1 MYLGAIQSNLM
12 YRSVSA
18 MLFATAI
25 LLTLANGSIAQST
38 AAIIDSLESKSSQI
52 TGDTAYIETLMSY
65 VWDHARKDRGV
76 SYHFLEKVQAYSD
89 STGIAYKREKM
100 IYYRGVLLK
109 NDRKFHESEEYF
121 KEFQKLKIARKDTQ
135 WMAACHNVLLNLYVD
150 MREFEKATLEAE
162 RAVQLYEVTSDTVGI
177 VRVQSRIGTL
187 LGQFGNLAKG
197 LQYVQEA
204 YHLGK
209 NIKDYETYSYVIND
223 MGYNYEMQEKYDT
236 SVLYYE
242 EFRDYTMEHD
252 MLTGLAYAHF
262 NLGTVKN
269 KSGLLQEAIAE
280 SELALEAAVNTND
293 QGMQAA
299 ATFLKG
305 TILAD
310 LEKYDEA
317 YQLMK
322 EVPNDDLALEEQ
334 SALYNVYYRYFKKQ
348 NNAQQAL
355 HYHEQWKEV
364 TDSLKN
370 VSITKAVSEV
380 EARYESERKDAEIE
394 TLGLKDELNQ
404 SKIKGRNR
412 WIGLLG
418 LGLACMAF
426 LLYRIVKQKQVIG
439 RQKEQLTVALAD
451 KNVLLKEI
459 HHRVKNNL
467 QVISSLLGLQSRYVD
482 DDVAQ
487 DVLKVSKSRVQSMAL
502 LHQKLY
508 SNKDLKTVNVKQYFE
523 DLVSNLM
530 STYQV
535 NEGEITFQMDVD
547 DLLLDIDTIVP
558 IGLITNELISNTLKH
573 AFTDQDGGS
582 VSVSLKEVANNYIL
596 KVSDDGKGLPFDKL
610 PQRSQSLGIQL
621 IKSFADKLGGT
632 VSVASPSGAEF
643 IITIPA

>member
-1 MYLGAIQSNLM
+1 
-12 YRSVSA
+12 
-18 MLFATAI
+18 
-25 LLTLANGSIAQST
+25 
-38 AAIIDSLESKSSQI
+38 
-52 TGDTAYIETLMSY
+52 
-65 VWDHARKDRGV
+65 
-76 SYHFLEKVQAYSD
+76 
-89 STGIAYKREKM
+89 
-100 IYYRGVLLK
+100 
-109 NDRKFHESEEYF
+109 
-121 KEFQKLKIARKDTQ
+121 
-135 WMAACHNVLLNLYVD
+135 
-150 MREFEKATLEAE
+150 
-162 RAVQLYEVTSDTVGI
+162 
-177 VRVQSRIGTL
+177 
-187 LGQFGNLAKG
+187 
-197 LQYVQEA
+197 
-204 YHLGK
+204 
-209 NIKDYETYSYVIND
+209 
-223 MGYNYEMQEKYDT
+223 
-236 SVLYYE
+236 
-242 EFRDYTMEHD
+242 

-547 DLLLDIDTIVP
+547 D
-558 IGLITNELISNTLKH
+558 
-573 AFTDQDGGS
+573 
-582 VSVSLKEVANNYIL
+582 NYVL